1 MSPCEIAAR
10 DIFLHALSACSIE
23 RAIAERL
30 SASGASGLDLNRVPR
45 LLVIAMGKAA
55 ASMLAALLK
64 RDDVS
69 GRDVYGLLVAPAA
82 LDPMPSG
89 FAFFHGAHPLP
100 DEQSFAAAREIL
112 RLLDE
117 ATADTFCLFLIS
129 GGASAMVELPLDT
142 GISLQDTIAF
152 HRALVHSGASIVEMN
167 CVRKH
172 FSAVKGGRLAQR
184 ASHLRQ
190 LTVLISDVAPARLDA
205 LASGPTLP
213 DRSTVADCREVL
225 AKYDLLRDFP
235 ESVARFFL
243 SKDLVETP
251 KANELRSRNIVLLSS
266 DDLAEQARLRADSL
280 GYCALVDNACD
291 DWGYREAAE
300 YLLERVRR
308 VRREHGRVCLISVGE
323 ILVRVPAR
331 SDGAAAAPPAG
342 GRNQHFVL
350 YAGTQM
356 QDTDG
361 GLTVLSCGS
370 DGIDGNSPAAGAVL
384 SFESAQQPSR
394 EQWMRSAGHALESFS
409 SFNFLRSQGCTIET
423 GPTGNNLRDL
433 RLLLFE

>member
-1 MSPCEIAAR
+1 MSPSELAAR
-10 DIFLHALSACSIE
+10 EMFLHALRACSIE
-23 RAIAERL
+23 RAMSQKL
-30 SASGASGLDLNRVPR
+30 SSGASGLDLNGARRV
-45 LLVIAMGKAA
+45 LVIAMGKAA

-64 RDDVS
+64 RDDIS
-69 GRDVYGLLVAPAA
+69 GRDVYGVLVAPAA
-82 LDPMPSG
+82 LEPMPSG
-89 FAFFHGAHPLP
+89 FAFFRGAHPLP

-117 ATADTFCLFLIS
+117 TTADTFCLFLIS
-129 GGASAMVELPLDT
+129 GGASVMVELPLDPA
-142 GISLQDTIAF
+142 ISLQDTIAF

-172 FSAVKGGRLAQR
+172 FSAVKGGRLAQP

-190 LTVLISDVAPARLDA
+190 LTLLVSDVAPGRLDA

-213 DRSTVADCREVL
+213 DRSTAAECREVL

-235 ESVARFFL
+235 GSVARFFL
-243 SKDLVETP
+243 SEDLIETP
-251 KANELRSRNIVLLSS
+251 KTNELRSRNVVLLSS
-266 DDLAEQARLRADSL
+266 DDVAEQARSLAEAL
-280 GYCALVDNACD
+280 GYHAVVDNTCD
-291 DWGYREAAE
+291 DWGYRETAE
-300 YLLERVRR
+300 YLLERVRGLR
-308 VRREHGRVCLISVGE
+308 GERGRVCLICVGE
-323 ILVRVPAR
+323 ILVRVPTVF
-331 SDGAAAAPPAG
+331 DGADAAPPAG

-356 QDTDG
+356 QETDR

-384 SFESAQQPSR
+384 SFESAQRPSR
-394 EQWMRSAGHALESFS
+394 EQWMQSAADALESFS
-409 SFNFLRSQGCTIET
+409 SFTFLRSQGQTIET